1 MDIYFTKKISDEKM
15 KTLDGSYID
24 SNYYDTIIDY
34 DCDGYWK
41 DDKNELH
48 FIFSFRKKKIP
59 SELSLLAL
67 NAFRKFSMTK
77 KENRGSAA
85 GNVCLD
91 KLPKYV
97 SKIDTN
103 RTMKNRV
110 FFYKKNGELSKQTV
124 SNISPS
130 NIAGF
135 FDYPYAHSTIKRC
148 KESLFLTKYP
158 DKWLSVLPYIKCIN
172 DLYKNICPFL
182 YKTQLEKASNIK
194 DYIIKDTVFSTITM
208 NYSWRSAIHLDKHNL
223 KYKHGAAILTIVED
237 NLNPNEYSGC
247 YLGYPQFGF
256 AIDVREG
263 DILITNNQ
271 SGWHGNTEF
280 YPIHKTIYYQKPEF
294 KPSKRFRW
302 KEQDIKHQWY
312 FNRLSMVFY
321 LREGLQHCF

>member
-1 MDIYFTKKISDEKM
+1 MIIYFIKKLTDIEVK
-15 KTLDGSYID
+15 KLEGCYID
-24 SNYYDTIIDY
+24 SNYYDSIISE

-41 DDKNELH
+41 DDKNELQ

-59 SELSLLAL
+59 NKLSLLAL
-67 NAFRKFSMTK
+67 EAFRKFSMTK

-97 SKIDTN
+97 SKIDSS
-103 RTMKNRV
+103 RTMKNRIY
-110 FFYKKNGELSKQTV
+110 FYKKNGELSKQTI
-124 SNISPS
+124 SNMSPS

-135 FDYPYAHSTIKRC
+135 FDYPYSHSSIKRC
-148 KESLFLTKYP
+148 KASLFLTKYKE
-158 DKWLSVLPYIKCIN
+158 KWLSVLPYIEYIN
-172 DLYKNICPFL
+172 ELYKNISPFL
-182 YKTQLEKASNIK
+182 YKTQLEKSLSIPEYVIPK
-194 DYIIKDTVFSTITM
+194 TVFSTITM

-223 KYKHGAAILTIVED
+223 KYKDGAAILTIVED
-237 NLNPNEYSGC
+237 NLNNNKYTGC

-280 YPIHKTIYYQKPEF
+280 YSKEDIHYQKPGF
-294 KPSKRFRW
+294 SNIKRFHW
-302 KEQDIKHQWY
+302 KEQDIKNNWHY
-312 FNRLSMVFY
+312 NRLSMVFY
-321 LREGLQHCF
+321 LREGLQNCL